1 MNPITA
7 AAHFIGKV
15 TLMQKNLSRGL
26 GRGAT
31 RLDSKTYPG
40 APELVIL
47 RLIGS
52 IWSTSDFSHPVV
64 APSILLMGQY
74 LSHGRIRQT
83 SDIASGLML
92 CSLLV
97 QVRISQM
104 NKISANIQFESES
117 KRFLPEAINFLAGSI
132 VALLP
137 RRKDSPSVPFPDLVA
152 PAAGNGLHISTASTP
167 AELADLATMLSSD
180 SEQSK
185 ADLLST
191 ALRLIETVAA
201 LYSSSP
207 AFIESFQPMLQ
218 VVQSSRT
225 AKLSDAL
232 KVSQSL
238 KEWKAELIYSNESP
252 PQPRPSR
259 ACSTSPS
266 LHVNPSHCKPTSPSL
281 SQVTHQNSRKATNPA
296 SDTTPMPNEM
306 QQASSKLN
314 TSKNEKVLFENY
326 EKTIDSWLAKRQKIK
341 QKRIA
346 STLPRCVVQ
355 RDPSLW
361 RGRKRRRWSEKRHG
375 KRDELDE
382 DDLCILPVHII
393 RIHCPHL
400 HLLYFASYKLPEPN
414 TPLGPAVLTLALFM
428 IPLAGLLPRS

>member
-26 GRGAT
+26 ARGAT

-74 LSHGRIRQT
+74 LSHGRIRHT

-97 QVRISQM
+97 QVRVSWI
-104 NKISANIQFESES
+104 NKSSANVQFESES
-117 KRFLPEAINFLAGSI
+117 KRFLPEAINFLAGSV

-152 PAAGNGLHISTASTP
+152 PAAGNSLHITSGSTP
-167 AELADLATMLSSD
+167 AELADLASMLSSD
-180 SEQSK
+180 SEKSK

-191 ALRLIETVAA
+191 SMRLIETVAA

-232 KVSQSL
+232 KVSLCQKEL
-238 KEWKAELIYSNESP
+238 KPELIYSNACL

-259 ACSTSPS
+259 ACSTLPSPP
-266 LHVNPSHCKPTSPSL
+266 VNPSLFKPTSLFP
-281 SQVTHQNSRKATNPA
+281 SQVTHQSSRKATSPA
-296 SDTTPMPNEM
+296 NDTTPTPSEM
-306 QQASSKLN
+306 QQANSRLS

-341 QKRIA
+341 QRRIA

-361 RGRKRRRWSEKRHG
+361 RGQKRRRWSERRHERRG
-375 KRDELDE
+375 ELDE
-382 DDLCILPVHII
+382 VSLCILPVHIT
-393 RIHCPHL
+393 RIHCPHCIYFTL
-400 HLLYFASYKLPEPN
+400 PRINCQNRTHLLDQQS
-414 TPLGPAVLTLALFM
+414 
-428 IPLAGLLPRS
+428 